1 MKLLFDE
8 NLPPG
13 LVGTLGPLFPG
24 SFHVH
29 ACGLGAADDG
39 LVWEHARQHG
49 FTIVTKDSDYEQ
61 LSVLRG
67 SPPRVIWLRTGNCTT
82 AYLTALLTR
91 YRDLI
96 EAFGTSDS
104 DAILELR

>member
-24 SFHVH
+24 SAHVH
-29 ACGLGAADDG
+29 DCGLGTSDDR
-39 LVWEHARQHG
+39 LIWDHALQHG

-61 LSVLRG
+61 FSVLRG
-67 SPPRVIWLRTGNCTT
+67 APPRVIWLRTGNCTT
-82 AYLTALLTR
+82 AYLTDLLSR
-91 YRDLI
+91 HRELI
-96 EAFGTSDS
+96 AAFGQSASDS
-104 DAILELR
+104 ILELR